1 MDIKLTIGTKNNYFD
16 EDFTDEAVAG
26 LCELYQHYIAFHGQT
41 QEAITFVYDVDLYST
56 LMDCSNKLRQNPE
69 QLKKHMA
76 ENQVKD
82 IDETL
87 LYAALLDRDLREKNI
102 PLDNLVLADLLNSEF
117 LCGKDYCHRAEFAA
131 YLKKTKAY
139 RDKVAEI
146 DALLE
151 AFA

>member
-1 MDIKLTIGTKNNYFD
+1 MFNYIFGTKNNYLG

-26 LCELYQHYIAFHGQT
+26 LCELYRHYIAFHGQT

-56 LMDCSNKLRQNPE
+56 LMDCSNQLRQNPE

-87 LYAALLDRDLREKNI
+87 SLI
-102 PLDNLVLADLLNSEF
+102 
-117 LCGKDYCHRAEFAA
+117 H
-131 YLKKTKAY
+131 
-139 RDKVAEI
+139 I
-146 DALLE
+146 
-151 AFA
+151 